1 MALRSAART
10 VEPRG
15 AVVVVVAA
23 QSGPAGNETTVRSP
37 DGAAEGEGAVEET
50 VEGAV
55 EESRAERASRV
66 VIGPS
71 PMPTMDPPDRVGELL
86 AQLVVGGVLVAV
98 DVALWVVLR
107 PLDPRVWGED
117 IGLGRFVAL
126 LVTAPVCALV
136 LAGRRVQ
143 ALAYGHPAHADVQPA
158 HADGHTAHADA
169 QPAHAQPAQAGSSG
183 AAVGLAA
190 LAVAALLLAGVG
202 RVAAVWA
209 RPCPPPAAHQA
220 GTGAPGAPPADAQ
233 PPSWHGQGRW
243 EQTGEAPLRP
253 RGDHT
258 AVWAGERMLVWGG
271 EADHP
276 EPGVTARFADGA
288 AFRPGPDPD
297 RGPGPDRDPGPG
309 SWERLAPAPLQPR
322 SAHTAVWT
330 GEELLVR
337 GGQTGCHD
345 DRVVGDGAAYD
356 PETDTWRTLASA
368 PLAPRRAHTA
378 VWTGDEMLVWGG
390 WGPPQPGAAARE
402 FADGAAYDP
411 DTDTWRRLPDAPLH
425 PRGAHTAV
433 WTGEAMLV
441 VGGGNDSPPLDASR
455 QAARYTP
462 ATDEWTRLPTDALGA
477 RRESAGVWTGEA
489 VLVVGGRVVPDAPQA
504 VAHDPDTG
512 TTQPQAV
519 AHDPETATTQPL
531 PAPPHD
537 GDSAVWT
544 GRELIL
550 WHGRT
555 TEAHPAASAY
565 DPETDQWRPLPDPP
579 VERTA
584 GASAVWTGEAMLTWG
599 GLHPDHETLLNTGAI
614 YHPPPR

>member
-1 MALRSAART
+1 MDART
-10 VEPRG
+10 GPRRRHRAPRG
-15 AVVVVVAA
+15 RLPTTRARALAAVGLVVVALVVAGVVAAVVAA
-23 QSGPAGNETTVRSP
+23 QSGAAGNETAVKAP
-37 DGAAEGEGAVEET
+37 DGAVEGEE
-50 VEGAV
+50 AV
-55 EESRAERASRV
+55 EESPAEQPSRV

-71 PMPTMDPPDRVGELL
+71 PMPTVDSSDRVDELL
-86 AQLVVGGVLVAV
+86 ARLVAGALLVAV

-107 PLDPRVWGED
+107 PLDPRVWGEG

-143 ALAYGHPAHADVQPA
+143 ALAYGHPAHADAQP
-158 HADGHTAHADA
+158 AHADA
-169 QPAHAQPAQAGSSG
+169 QPPQAGSSG

-190 LAVAALLLAGVG
+190 LAVVALLLAGVG

-209 RPCPPPAAHQA
+209 RPCPPPAGQA
-220 GTGAPGAPPADAQ
+220 GTSAPGAPSADAQ
-233 PPSWHGQGRW
+233 PPSWHGGRW

-258 AVWAGERMLVWGG
+258 AVWTGERMLVWGG

-288 AFRPGPDPD
+288 AFRPDAD
-297 RGPGPDRDPGPG
+297 LGPG

-322 SAHTAVWT
+322 SGHTAVWT
-330 GEELLVR
+330 GEELLVW
-337 GGQTGCHD
+337 GGQTSCHD

-356 PETDTWRTLASA
+356 PDTDTWRTLASA

-411 DTDTWRRLPDAPLH
+411 DSDTWRRLPDAPLH

-462 ATDEWTRLPTDALGA
+462 ATDEWTRLPSDALGA

-489 VLVVGGRVVPDAPQA
+489 VLVVGGRVGPDAPQA

-512 TTQPQAV
+512 TTQA
-519 AHDPETATTQPL
+519 L

-537 GDSAVWT
+537 GDNAVWT

-579 VERTA
+579 VETTA

-599 GLHPDHETLLNTGAI
+599 GLHPDHETLLNTGAV